1 MNARME
7 EDTDDPDKPT
17 ESTPTLNPEAIDD
30 DDREVI
36 DILNSYTGEF
46 KEETLI
52 IDESDDLPELDEV
65 ITVYPPSP
73 PPSIPEYQD
82 NLGLSPDQQQ
92 TPPLHQEQLNIMEPP
107 PGGSDPI
114 PTSHQTCK
122 QSCQS
127 HR

>member
-73 PPSIPEYQD
+73 PPSIP
-82 NLGLSPDQQQ
+82 
-92 TPPLHQEQLNIMEPP
+92 
-107 PGGSDPI
+107 
-114 PTSHQTCK
+114 
-122 QSCQS
+122 
-127 HR
+127 